1 MKLDLTFAPVA
12 GIAAGAS
19 FTAADVDVPKRKL
32 TGIAVPFG
40 VPSGPAAD
48 GFRYQF
54 SGPPT
59 NVDELIDV
67 VDEHDDH
74 AVAGR
79 LAEPFASD
87 DKHLLASARIFTTT
101 RGNDLLTEAAE
112 SVKTGFSVSAEF
124 TDFTEDA
131 DGVRHVPTW
140 KARHLGV
147 VRRPAFTEAA
157 GLTLAA
163 SAHEGDT
170 VTTTTTTAQADA
182 ANATTT
188 ANAAA
193 GATAPGA
200 QLVELPTIA
209 ELAAQVRE
217 QLDMAQRSG
226 VHPLA
231 RFATADAFYTA
242 FQQAD
247 EPGRVALSVEFALV
261 DQITA
266 NNPGVMP
273 PGWRTDIKANLDKR
287 RPAIMATGGP
297 IGLPDS
303 GMDANWPYFDGDL
316 DALIEQQVTEKTEL
330 HSARID
336 IKKAS
341 APIKTAGVASDISYQ
356 LLLRS
361 SPSYLA
367 AHNAICEAAW
377 ARYTEAVFELAL
389 YEAGTYVGA
398 LPADLTNEAGAQSFR
413 TLLFSASAAVEDA
426 TGAPADVVL
435 ASGDVWEDL
444 GGNTALVPAS
454 SNPGTPNANGTA
466 DARSLTVEVSN
477 LVVTRAP
484 FLPDGTL
491 VVTNGQAARFPEQG
505 PMVATEEDVAKLGR
519 NVAVWGM
526 YEDAEVYFPAG
537 VRVYGV
543 DPDLP

>member
-1 MKLDLTFAPVA
+1 MRTHLTFPADAAP
-12 GIAAGAS
+12 GAAFA
-19 FTAADVDVPKRKL
+19 AADVDAQKRKL
-32 TGIAVPFG
+32 TGVAVPFG
-40 VPSGPAAD
+40 VPSGLAQD
-48 GFRYQF
+48 GYRYQF
-54 SGPPT
+54 SGPPE

-67 VDEHDDH
+67 VDEHDDK

-87 DKHLLASARIFTTT
+87 DHVMLASARLFSTT
-101 RGNDLLTEAAE
+101 RGNDLLTEAVE
-112 SVKTGFSVSAEF
+112 GVKTGFSVSAEF
-124 TDFTEDA
+124 TEFTEDA
-131 DGVRHVPTW
+131 DGVRHVPAWT
-140 KARHLGV
+140 ARHLGV

-182 ANATTT
+182 A
-188 ANAAA
+188 AAA
-193 GATAPGA
+193 ELAAKAQGGGA
-200 QLVELPTIA
+200 QIVELPTIA
-209 ELAAQVRE
+209 ELAEKVAE
-217 QLDMAQRSG
+217 QLKTAQLSG

-231 RFATADAFYTA
+231 RFATADAFYAA

-261 DQITA
+261 DQITT
-266 NNPGVMP
+266 NNPGVLP

-287 RPAIMATGGP
+287 RPAIVATGGP
-297 IGLPDS
+297 IGLPDT

-336 IKKAS
+336 IKKGT
-341 APIKTAGVASDISYQ
+341 APIKSAGVASDISYQ
-356 LLLRS
+356 LLMRS
-361 SPSYLA
+361 SPAYLA

-398 LPADLTNEAGAQSFR
+398 LPADLTNEAGAQAFR
-413 TLLFSASAAVEDA
+413 SLLFSASAAVEDA

-435 ASGDVWEDL
+435 ASSDVWEDL
-444 GGNTALVPAS
+444 GGNVALVPRTS
-454 SNPGTPNANGTA
+454 SPGTPNASGTA

-477 LVVTRAP
+477 LTVSRAP
-484 FLPDGTL
+484 FLPAGTL
-491 VVTNGQAARFPEQG
+491 VVLNGQAARFPEQG

-543 DPDLP
+543 DPDA

>member
-1 MKLDLTFAPVA
+1 MKLDLTFAPVT
-12 GIAAGAS
+12 GIAGAS

-59 NVDELIDV
+59 NADELIDV

-79 LAEPFASD
+79 LAEPFAAD
-87 DKHLLASARIFTTT
+87 DKHLLASARIFATT

-182 ANATTT
+182 ATATTAT
-188 ANAAA
+188 ANASA
-193 GATAPGA
+193 GAA

-217 QLDMAQRSG
+217 QLDVAQRSG

-261 DQITA
+261 DQITT

-330 HSARID
+330 ASARID
-336 IKKAS
+336 IKKAT

-356 LLLRS
+356 LLMRS

-398 LPADLTNEAGAQSFR
+398 LPADLTTEAGAQAFR
-413 TLLFSASAAVEDA
+413 SLLFSASADVEDA
-426 TGAPADVVL
+426 TGAPATVVL
-435 ASGDVWEDL
+435 ASGDVWESV
-444 GGNTALVPAS
+444 GANPALVPQS
-454 SNPGTPNANGTA
+454 SSPGTPNAGGTA
-466 DARSLTVEVSN
+466 DAASLEVRVSN

-484 FLPDGTL
+484 FLPAGTL
-491 VVTNGQAARFPEQG
+491 VITNGSAARFPEQG